1 MDAWKPQSTEQ
12 APKIRQGAS
21 SAIPAP
27 ATWFSES
34 RASQEPSG
42 GVGEIQML
50 LLDLLFLGRWQKIAA
65 EWQQFGEEGPLS
77 MTSDP
82 WLLILRGPIDS

>member
-1 MDAWKPQSTEQ
+1 
-12 APKIRQGAS
+12 
-21 SAIPAP
+21 
-27 ATWFSES
+27 
-34 RASQEPSG
+34 
-42 GVGEIQML
+42 ML